1 MIERLVAACLGK
13 RQLVWVVFVLVA
25 GYGAYSWKQLPLEAY
40 PDISDTTAQVITM
53 YPGHAAAEVERQ
65 VTVPIERS
73 LNGIPG
79 LNVMRSK
86 STFGLSIVTLVFR
99 DGVEDYWARQRIRER
114 ITSVELPPG
123 ASADLDPLTTAT
135 GEIYRYTLE
144 SKTRGQR
151 ELSELQKWVVIPT
164 LKQVFGV
171 ADVSNFGGETTQFQ
185 IELDPNRL
193 LKYNLTLKQ
202 VADTIQA
209 NNENAGGS
217 ILARGEQGAVVR
229 GVGLIRSLK
238 DLGSVVV
245 TQKGGIPVFL
255 QDLGQIRLGA
265 LQRNG
270 ILGKDDNADAVSG
283 IVLMLRGENPT
294 RVLEALYGTVRQL
307 NGGLLPKDVKL
318 VPYLDR
324 STLVE
329 NTLHTVTHTVF
340 AGMALVFV
348 ILLLYLG
355 SPRGALLVAIT
366 IPLSLLIAFILMNAT
381 HIPANLLSLGAIDFG
396 ILVDAAIVCYENIL
410 KRREE
415 HPDGPFPEEMVKTG
429 AVRVARDVFF
439 ATVIIITAYLP
450 LFAFER
456 VEAKLFTPMAYTVA
470 YALVGAIL
478 VALTLIPSLTLLL
491 YRKPR
496 PLRPVKWLERL
507 RAAYRRV
514 MERVVDRPRVPL
526 AAGAAAAALA
536 LVLAATVGREF
547 LPILDEGS
555 IWLQVQLPPGLTLQ
569 KADELSGEL
578 RKATREFK
586 EVESIVTQLGRT
598 DEGMDP
604 WTFSHIE
611 ACVTLKPYD
620 TWGGDKAALIRRM
633 DERFRKVPGLSVS
646 FAQPIIDMV
655 NDKIAGAHSELVV
668 KVFGLHFSEMR
679 RVAGDIVR
687 VLSRIPGA
695 ADVSIDQEPPL
706 PQVRI
711 NVDRE
716 AAARIGINV
725 TDISDVI
732 EMGIGGKTLGKVYRS
747 GRVYDIAA
755 RYAEPWRNSPDAI
768 GSLLLTS
775 ATGARV
781 PLSQMARI
789 DLRTSEST
797 ITRESNRRHLT
808 VKLNLRDRDLASF
821 LKEARSALAANV
833 PYDRTALEV
842 AWGGQFEN
850 QERAQGRLAIIVP
863 ATLLVIFGLLYATFG
878 TVRHAAVILAVV
890 PLSMV
895 GGMAALHL
903 RGMTLNVSSAVG
915 FIALFGVAVQN
926 GVIMVGRLNRGRSGG
941 MSLAEAVVEGASD
954 RLRPVLM
961 TATVATIGL
970 LPAALARGIG
980 SDVQRPLATVIVGGL
995 SSATLLTLFVLPAL
1009 YLVVERAAERKI
1021 ASGAASAAP
1030 AAAAA
1035 SARPAPEPAA
1045 PEVAG

>member
-1 MIERLVAACLGK
+1 
-13 RQLVWVVFVLVA
+13 
-25 GYGAYSWKQLPLEAY
+25 
-40 PDISDTTAQVITM
+40 
-53 YPGHAAAEVERQ
+53 
-65 VTVPIERS
+65 
-73 LNGIPG
+73 
-79 LNVMRSK
+79 
-86 STFGLSIVTLVFR
+86 
-99 DGVEDYWARQRIRER
+99 
-114 ITSVELPPG
+114 
-123 ASADLDPLTTAT
+123 
-135 GEIYRYTLE
+135 
-144 SKTRGQR
+144 
-151 ELSELQKWVVIPT
+151 
-164 LKQVFGV
+164 
-171 ADVSNFGGETTQFQ
+171 
-185 IELDPNRL
+185 
-193 LKYNLTLKQ
+193 
-202 VADTIQA
+202 
-209 NNENAGGS
+209 
-217 ILARGEQGAVVR
+217 
-229 GVGLIRSLK
+229 
-238 DLGSVVV
+238 
-245 TQKGGIPVFL
+245 
-255 QDLGQIRLGA
+255 
-265 LQRNG
+265 
-270 ILGKDDNADAVSG
+270 
-283 IVLMLRGENPT
+283 
-294 RVLEALYGTVRQL
+294 
-307 NGGLLPKDVKL
+307 
-318 VPYLDR
+318 
-324 STLVE
+324 
-329 NTLHTVTHTVF
+329 
-340 AGMALVFV
+340 
-348 ILLLYLG
+348 
-355 SPRGALLVAIT
+355 
-366 IPLSLLIAFILMNAT
+366 
-381 HIPANLLSLGAIDFG
+381 
-396 ILVDAAIVCYENIL
+396 
-410 KRREE
+410 
-415 HPDGPFPEEMVKTG
+415 
-429 AVRVARDVFF
+429 
-439 ATVIIITAYLP
+439 
-450 LFAFER
+450 
-456 VEAKLFTPMAYTVA
+456 
-470 YALVGAIL
+470 
-478 VALTLIPSLTLLL
+478 
-491 YRKPR
+491 
-496 PLRPVKWLERL
+496 
-507 RAAYRRV
+507 
-514 MERVVDRPRVPL
+514 
-526 AAGAAAAALA
+526 
-536 LVLAATVGREF
+536 
-547 LPILDEGS
+547 
-555 IWLQVQLPPGLTLQ
+555 
-569 KADELSGEL
+569 
-578 RKATREFK
+578 
-586 EVESIVTQLGRT
+586 
-598 DEGMDP
+598 
-604 WTFSHIE
+604 
-611 ACVTLKPYD
+611 
-620 TWGGDKAALIRRM
+620 M

-878 TVRHAAVILAVV
+878 TVRHAAGILAVV